1 MAGENQLRNVNMTRM
16 SSKADAHPIHPARR
30 FVLAMALMLAL
41 PWVLSAQ
48 GAKAASPAEAFVD
61 QNIQKGLNILDD
73 KSLTDQQ
80 RREKFRNFLL
90 GLTDLKRIAL
100 FTLGPARRTASDAE
114 KAQFVDA
121 FRDFAVAIYESR
133 LSSYSGQKLK
143 VTGSQPTGR
152 GDTIVNAVLIDPN
165 AASASERTLPVAFR
179 VSQTDGKMVV
189 IDVNV
194 LGVWLAIEERDQFS
208 SFLGD
213 HNNDVSA
220 LVAHLKELTARLR
233 AGGTLPEESRARP

>member
-1 MAGENQLRNVNMTRM
+1 MTNL
-16 SSKADAHPIHPARR
+16 SSTATAKLPSPARR
-30 FVLAMALMLAL
+30 IVLTMALLLAL
-41 PWVLSAQ
+41 PFAFAAQSAH
-48 GAKAASPAEAFVD
+48 AANPAEAFVD
-61 QNIQKGLNILDD
+61 QNIQKGLNILGD

-80 RREKFRNFLL
+80 RRDKFRSFLL

-100 FTLGPARRTASDAE
+100 FTLGPAKRTASDAE

-133 LSSYSGQKLK
+133 LSTYSDQTLK
-143 VTGSQPTGR
+143 VTGSQQTSR
-152 GDTIVNAVLIDPN
+152 GDTIVNAVLIDPH
-165 AASASERTLPVAFR
+165 AASAADKNLPVAFR
-179 VSQTDGKMVV
+179 VSNDDGKPVV

-213 HNNDVSA
+213 HNNNVSA
-220 LVAHLKELTARLR
+220 LIAHLKELTAKMR
-233 AGGTLPEESRARP
+233 AGGTLPEEAQPQKQQ